1 MLIQQTLTKLHSLKL
16 SGMAQGFEEQL
27 SNAAAHSLAFE
38 DRFAMLVD
46 HEATHREN
54 QRLRRLLKTAK
65 LKVAACVEDIDYRH
79 NRGLDKSMMASLLT
93 CQWIERGLNMI
104 LTGPTGCGKTWLA
117 CAFGNQA
124 CRIGKTVLFHRLP
137 LLLEDLQIGHADG
150 SFHRRLAL
158 LAKADLLVLDDFGL
172 AALNAQGR
180 TDLLEVVDARSGG
193 RSTIITSQ
201 LPVDKWHDYLGS
213 ANPTVA
219 DAILDR
225 LTSGAVRLPMRG
237 ESMRKV
243 RARELGRPDVLAYF
257 DPLRVGSFNQN
268 SRPVCGI
275 TGGQFPS

>member
-137 LLLEDLQIGHADG
+137 LLLDDLQIGHADG

-172 AALNAQGR
+172 AAVNAQGR

-243 RARELGRPDVLAYF
+243 RARE
-257 DPLRVGSFNQN
+257 
-268 SRPVCGI
+268 
-275 TGGQFPS
+275 TGTA

>member
-1 MLIQQTLTKLHSLKL
+1 MLIQTIIDTLNRLKL
-16 SGMAQGFEEQL
+16 YGLDAALAEQR
-27 SNAAAHSLAFE
+27 SQSAAASLAFE
-38 DRFAMLVD
+38 ERLGLLLDREVLYRD
-46 HEATHREN
+46 N
-54 QRLRRLLKTAK
+54 QRLKRLLTLAQ
-65 LKVAACVEDIDYRH
+65 LKHRNACVEDIDYRH

-243 RARELGRPDVLAYF
+243 RARE
-257 DPLRVGSFNQN
+257 
-268 SRPVCGI
+268 
-275 TGGQFPS
+275 TGTA

>member
-1 MLIQQTLTKLHSLKL
+1 
-16 SGMAQGFEEQL
+16 
-27 SNAAAHSLAFE
+27 
-38 DRFAMLVD
+38 MLVD

-243 RARELGRPDVLAYF
+243 RARE
-257 DPLRVGSFNQN
+257 
-268 SRPVCGI
+268 
-275 TGGQFPS
+275 TGTA